1 LIIDKLLFTFQ
12 AMKKIG
18 CILLMSV
25 ITFSV
30 WAQKESNDVRAGNKL
45 YKTSKFTE
53 AEIAYRKGLVR
64 NPKSFEA
71 NYNLGNALF
80 KQKKYSEAL
89 EKYNNAV
96 ALQPTDKQKLAAT
109 YHNVGNSLLADKK
122 IEESIKAYKK
132 ALKNNPKD
140 DETRYNLAYAQ
151 MMLKKQQQD
160 KDKNKDQK
168 KDQQD
173 QKKDQKK
180 DQQQQQQQQQQQPKP
195 QMSKENAQQ
204 ILDALMQDE
213 KNTQDKA
220 KKQQVRGTKKAEKD
234 W

>member
-1 LIIDKLLFTFQ
+1 
-12 AMKKIG
+12 MKKIG
-18 CILLMSV
+18 CILLMSLF
-25 ITFSV
+25 ILSAS
-30 WAQKESNDVRAGNKL
+30 AQKESSDVRSGNRL
-45 YKTSKFTE
+45 YKSSKFTD
-53 AEIAYRKGLVR
+53 AEVAYRKGLLL

-80 KQKKYSEAL
+80 KQKKYTEAL

-96 ALQPTDKQKLAAT
+96 ALQPADKQKLAAT
-109 YHNVGNSLLADKK
+109 FHNVGNSLLADKK
-122 IEESIKAYKK
+122 IEESIKAYKM

-151 MMLKKQQQD
+151 MLLKKQQQD
-160 KDKNKDQK
+160 KDKNKD
-168 KDQQD
+168 KDKDKQD
-173 QKKDQKK
+173 QKQNQPKQEQPK
-180 DQQQQQQQQQQQPKP
+180 QEQQQQQQQQPKP

-220 KKQQVRGTKKAEKD
+220 KKQQVRGAKKAEKD